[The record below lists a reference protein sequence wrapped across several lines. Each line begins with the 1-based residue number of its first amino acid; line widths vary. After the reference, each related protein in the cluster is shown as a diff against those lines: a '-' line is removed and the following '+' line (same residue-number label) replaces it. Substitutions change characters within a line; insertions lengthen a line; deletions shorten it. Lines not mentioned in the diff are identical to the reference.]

1 MASRLVGKSHD
12 WLCLDLSVKPVPGES
27 YRDGVN
33 VILEDA
39 QGRTVVQLR
48 DGLSFGGL
56 WGLFGGWVEAGEEPL
71 QTAIREI
78 HEELSITL
86 VESRLTFIDV
96 YVIHVVHARDFVYH
110 YPVTDGL
117 ANAHLNEGQAFQFMS
132 RAELRRVAMVPHH
145 LELLEWYWALPDR
158 R

>member
-1 MASRLVGKSHD
+1 M
-12 WLCLDLSVKPVPGES
+12 KPVPGES

-39 QGRTVVQLR
+39 QGRTALQLR
-48 DGLSFGGL
+48 DDLPGVSFGGL

-78 HEELSITL
+78 REELSITL
-86 VESRLTFIDV
+86 VESRLTFVGV
-96 YVIHVVHARDFVYH
+96 YLMHGIHARDFVFH

-117 ANAHLNEGQAFQFMS
+117 ANAHLTEGQTFQFMS
-132 RAELRRVAMVPHH
+132 RAELGRVPMVPHH
-145 LELLEWYWALPDR
+145 LELLAWAWALPDR
-158 R
+158 C